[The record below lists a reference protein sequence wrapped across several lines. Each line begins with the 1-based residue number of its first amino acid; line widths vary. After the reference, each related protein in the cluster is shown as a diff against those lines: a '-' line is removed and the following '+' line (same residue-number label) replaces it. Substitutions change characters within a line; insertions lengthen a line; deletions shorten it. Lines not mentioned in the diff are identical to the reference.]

1 MSCGAGIRVPQQ
13 ASRNNKQGPF
23 ELLFLCPSCW
33 VRLKQFVAQIG
44 LLAHTHSPTSLKDI
58 EERLKKKKKKLGKIN
73 ALGPG
78 NPNSWNQWVN
88 VEATDKSQLLQPF
101 QLEAVELGLERAK
114 GLSLLL
120 F

>member
-1 MSCGAGIRVPQQ
+1 MGLEYGDPSRP
-13 ASRNNKQGPF
+13 SRNNKQGLF

-44 LLAHTHSPTSLKDI
+44 LLAHTRSPTSLKDI
-58 EERLKKKKKKLGKIN
+58 EERFKKKKKKLGKIS

-114 GLSLLL
+114 GSSLLL

>member
-1 MSCGAGIRVPQQ
+1 MTVGGCERIG
-13 ASRNNKQGPF
+13 
-23 ELLFLCPSCW
+23 FLKSL
-33 VRLKQFVAQIG
+33 VLTVAKKKKKKLKCN
-44 LLAHTHSPTSLKDI
+44 
-58 EERLKKKKKKLGKIN
+58 LKKKKKKLGKIN